1 MNPVPTPAKPTPK
14 ASGAVPIQRCWPS
27 ALSAALV
34 LALAV
39 PALAAPPRPSACTR
53 VELSGK
59 VNAGQEWKASLGEGW
74 VFRVVPIVPGSTNYT
89 GWDLVV
95 DRDPPAG
102 FPDALLLATP
112 PYNSI
117 NEREVG
123 TTYGLRAQD
132 AIGWDP
138 RSFRF
143 LINPADFLQAQKLF
157 LALSSQLQTPSG
169 KPPRASANQDPAQAS
184 PAVARVTSQ
193 LMDLQ
198 SHAAAGELRILDAG
212 LAPGIADPEPFAQNW
227 ALRAARMQTTLMPP
241 SGSKP
246 TPRGEL
252 DWMRFSI
259 TLWLPTNWKPPHGL
273 AATTAPCAQ

>member
-1 MNPVPTPAKPTPK
+1 MPQPQKAGAKGIRK
-14 ASGAVPIQRCWPS
+14 SGNRTGRPS
-27 ALSAALV
+27 ALSAALF

-39 PALAAPPRPSACTR
+39 PAFSAPPRPAACVR
-53 VELSGK
+53 VELTGK
-59 VNAGQEWKASLGEGW
+59 ANAGQEWKESLGEGW
-74 VFRVVPIVPGSTNYT
+74 VLRVVPIAPRAAGYT

-132 AIGWDP
+132 AVGWNP
-138 RSFRF
+138 RGFRF
-143 LINPADFLQAQKLF
+143 LVNPADFVQGQELF
-157 LALSSQLQTPSG
+157 LALCSQLQTPSG
-169 KPPRASANQDPAQAS
+169 KPPRASANQDSAPAN
-184 PAVARVTSQ
+184 PAVARLTRQ

-198 SHAAAGELRILDAG
+198 SHAASGELRILDAG
-212 LAPGIADPEPFAQNW
+212 LAPGIADPEPFAQSW
-227 ALRAARMQTTLMPP
+227 ALRAARMQTTLVPRT
-241 SGSKP
+241 GSQP

-259 TLWLPTNWKPPHGL
+259 TLWLPAGWKTPHGL
-273 AATTAPCAQ
+273 TATAAPCAQ

>member
-1 MNPVPTPAKPTPK
+1 MPQPQKVGAKGPAISGNRTSRPT
-14 ASGAVPIQRCWPS
+14 
-27 ALSAALV
+27 ALSAALI
-34 LALAV
+34 LAFAL
-39 PALAAPPRPSACTR
+39 PALAAPPRPAACTR
-53 VELSGK
+53 IEFTGK

-74 VFRVVPIVPGSTNYT
+74 VLRVVPIAPGTAGYT

-117 NEREVG
+117 NEREIG

-132 AIGWDP
+132 AIGWNP

-143 LINPADFLQAQKLF
+143 LINPADFLQGQKLF

-169 KPPRASANQDPAQAS
+169 KPPAAGAKSPGTSSNQDPA
-184 PAVARVTSQ
+184 VARLSRE

-198 SHAAAGELRILDAG
+198 SRAAAGELRILDAG
-212 LAPGIADPEPFAQNW
+212 LAPGIADPEPFAQSW
-227 ALRAARMQTTLMPP
+227 GLRAARMQTTQVPP
-241 SGSKP
+241 TGSKP

-252 DWMRFSI
+252 DWMHFSI
-259 TLWLPTNWKPPHGL
+259 TLSLPAGWKPPHGL
-273 AATTAPCAQ
+273 TATPAPCAQ